1 VCCYSRSLAL
11 VLKAP
16 VKAGAFRPKK
26 QKYLLNL
33 GTAAACR
40 RLVTCQVA
48 VHRAMAARRSGL
60 GAAAAHVEIGDGG
73 TTDEAGGGG
82 RRGVRQRVRRPAAA
96 GLRVGRVGGA
106 WSRTRSPLAECG
118 RANGCGRRVGGQ
130 ATVVAAGGSPAPAQA
145 RSTIAATRGGES
157 GTAGRLDRGV
167 AAAEVGSGRPDLG
180 SHTLSLSGAAAA
192 IMGGMGGWA
201 SGGYRSVRVGCVT
214 CDALGGWADGL
225 WAFAL
230 CHLLSAEDGLN
241 WWW

>member
-1 VCCYSRSLAL
+1 
-11 VLKAP
+11 
-16 VKAGAFRPKK
+16 
-26 QKYLLNL
+26 
-33 GTAAACR
+33 
-40 RLVTCQVA
+40 
-48 VHRAMAARRSGL
+48 MAARRSGL

-96 GLRVGRVGGA
+96 GLRVDRVGGA

-145 RSTIAATRGGES
+145 RSTIAAARGGES
-157 GTAGRLDRGV
+157 GTAGPGCGGGGGRV
-167 AAAEVGSGRPDLG
+167 WPSGSGV
-180 SHTLSLSGAAAA
+180 SVSGAAAA

-201 SGGYRSVRVGCVT
+201 LGGYRSVRVGCVT

-230 CHLLSAEDGLN
+230 CRLLSAEDGLN